1 MQKLKRETKKK
12 NDDMRKKKS
21 NKLTIEHS
29 DCCRHDI
36 ALSSM
41 ANCKESKKILKLIY
55 VWA

>member
-1 MQKLKRETKKK
+1 MQKLKRETKK